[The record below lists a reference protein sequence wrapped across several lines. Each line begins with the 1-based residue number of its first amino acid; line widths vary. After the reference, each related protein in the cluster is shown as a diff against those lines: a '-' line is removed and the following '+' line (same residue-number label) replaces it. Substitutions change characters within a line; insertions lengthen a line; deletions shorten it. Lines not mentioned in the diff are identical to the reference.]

1 MKVLFY
7 PIVDIGRIH
16 CNRIYCDYQM
26 DCIFHG
32 LRTELGED
40 CVDYLSFPTWYD
52 DVKKE
57 ELYGNG
63 FTIYGLL
70 PRISID
76 RDDLD
81 AKIRTGYFDQII
93 VGIHNNRYNHP
104 NNLEIIKNLIGEK
117 GNFVKV
123 ICGNDEGGID
133 SAIPNIAPFFKR
145 ELQVA
150 ISNVYPISFC
160 IPEEKVVK
168 DVPNKTNY
176 FSTTLPN
183 HNGVDG
189 WKIKNEEEYYET
201 YRTASFGLTYKKGG
215 WDSLRHY
222 EILMNGCI
230 PLFPGLEQCPE
241 LTMSNFPKDIVKDV
255 MEDYLII
262 NGGNIQLRPQTS
274 ESLTRLS
281 EIHEELLFWTRKF
294 LTTRAVAK
302 YVLGVK

>member
-168 DVPNKTNY
+168 EVPNKTEY
-176 FSTTLPN
+176 FSKTVPN
-183 HNGVDG
+183 HSGVDG
-189 WKIKNEEEYYET
+189 WKIKDEEEYYET
-201 YRTASFGLTYKKGG
+201 YRTATFGLTYKKGG

-230 PLFPGLEQCPE
+230 PLFPGLEHCPE
-241 LTMSNFPKDIVKDV
+241 LTMAHFPKDIIKDV

-262 NGGNIQLRPQTS
+262 NGGNIQLRPQTR

-281 EIHEELLFWTRKF
+281 EIHDELLFWTHNF
-294 LTTRAVAK
+294 LTTRAMAK